1 MIVSV
6 VTTISWTIFT
16 TAEAKSFIKPIA
28 LADLACD
35 MLGHRVRTI
44 FECEMILNVNLRRH
58 VRGSL

>member
-16 TAEAKSFIKPIA
+16 TAEEKSFKKPIA
-28 LADLACD
+28 VADLACD
-35 MLGHRVRTI
+35 IFGHRVRTI
-44 FECEMILNVNLRRH
+44 FECVMIINVNLRRH